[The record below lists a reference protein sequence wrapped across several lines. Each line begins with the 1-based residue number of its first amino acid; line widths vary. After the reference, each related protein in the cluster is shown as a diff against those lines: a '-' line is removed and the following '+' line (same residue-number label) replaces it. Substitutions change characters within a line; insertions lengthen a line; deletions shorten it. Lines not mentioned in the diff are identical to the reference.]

1 MDDKPGRPAAG
12 EPDLGAALRRAR
24 IENAERA
31 DAVAE
36 LREIELGRLA
46 LLQSALQPVV
56 RQAPP
61 EVDLFDLSLAR
72 GDRPRVFL
80 DMVAF
85 IEMARDRRTY
95 RFFQDTLYG
104 RVLIAESP
112 KIDTLVAACTNYV
125 ARRLVERERALATRD
140 SGRESGETAAEAPPA
155 ARLPPAADFPLRRPA
170 PDGDAGGE
178 EAESPVHAPLS
189 RAALAGGAEP
199 AAVEPPSRLRG
210 RLVGAL
216 RVFLMTLGAIT
227 LIGLVALG
235 GYLAWRH
242 EIGAVLSRALNAAPL

>member
-1 MDDKPGRPAAG
+1 MDDKPDRPPAG
-12 EPDLGAALRRAR
+12 QPDLAAALRRAR

-31 DAVAE
+31 EAVSE

-46 LLQSALQPVV
+46 LLESALQPVV

-61 EVDLFDLSLAR
+61 GVDLFDLTLAK

-112 KIDTLVAACTNYV
+112 KIDTIVAACTNYV
-125 ARRLVERERALATRD
+125 ARRLVERERALTNEIPRDAATN
-140 SGRESGETAAEAPPA
+140 EAEAA
-155 ARLPPAADFPLRRPA
+155 L
-170 PDGDAGGE
+170 
-178 EAESPVHAPLS
+178 HAPLGGPV
-189 RAALAGGAEP
+189 RAIPPRAPGAPGAPAASAQRRSFGRALANVLAFLLMAVGA
-199 AAVEPPSRLRG
+199 ATLVAIIGLAIDLAWTHRLRE
-210 RLVGAL
+210 VWSH
-216 RVFLMTLGAIT
+216 
-227 LIGLVALG
+227 ALG
-235 GYLAWRH
+235 GQLF
-242 EIGAVLSRALNAAPL
+242 

>member
-1 MDDKPGRPAAG
+1 MDEKPERPPAG
-12 EPDLGAALRRAR
+12 QPDLAAALRRAR

-46 LLQSALQPVV
+46 LLESALQPVV

-61 EVDLFDLSLAR
+61 GVDLFDLTLSK

-95 RFFQDTLYG
+95 RFFQDTVYG

-112 KIDTLVAACTNYV
+112 KIDTIVAAGANYV
-125 ARRLVERERALATRD
+125 ARRLVERERALTSEVPPD
-140 SGRESGETAAEAPPA
+140 EFGDEAEAALHAPLGAPA
-155 ARLPPAADFPLRRPA
+155 RRTLPHGSAAPMRPA
-170 PDGDAGGE
+170 PAVRPRYFGRRLADVLAFVLMAVGA
-178 EAESPVHAPLS
+178 ATLVMVV
-189 RAALAGGAEP
+189 ALAIDLAWTH
-199 AAVEPPSRLRG
+199 RLRE
-210 RLVGAL
+210 VWTHAL
-216 RVFLMTLGAIT
+216 EYSF
-227 LIGLVALG
+227 
-235 GYLAWRH
+235 
-242 EIGAVLSRALNAAPL
+242 